1 MDEAFNLIADN
12 LFDLYIPD
20 FTVNLSEF
28 FGYTMQSSNLPM
40 QRVVL
45 KLVHALWSSAKLK
58 LGHLEDYMTCSLLL
72 PLRSFVRKLPFSQEN
87 IGSIRDLALFVLNDE
102 VPLSSPGT
110 SVVLNQVNQVDIFSQ
125 GRAELFAEYEI
136 APGSIR

>member
-12 LFDLYIPD
+12 IFDLYIPD
-20 FTVNLSEF
+20 CTVNLSEF
-28 FGYTMQSSNLPM
+28 FGYTMQSRNPSL

-58 LGHLEDYMTCSLLL
+58 LGHLEDYMTCSILV
-72 PLRSFVRKLPFSQEN
+72 PLRSFVRKLPFSQDN
-87 IGSIRDLALFVLNDE
+87 IGNIRELALFVLNDE

-110 SVVLNQVNQVDIFSQ
+110 AVALNQVNQVDIFSQ
-125 GRAELFAEYEI
+125 GRVETFSETEL
-136 APGSIR
+136 APGSFR